1 LKFIHDFYFIT
12 LTTTKESFFGL
23 NRTNSFILF
32 KQMVESGTFYSKF
45 IDPIL
50 TPMRKRVKNEIHHG
64 EKIIDI
70 ACGTGAQVFEL
81 SVIASE
87 IVGVDL
93 SESMIIHA
101 KNSCKKRNISNAE
114 FFVCDATHL
123 SGFNENSFDVAI
135 MSLALHQ
142 FDPRL
147 HSPILSEMKR
157 VAKRIIIVDYPV
169 PLPKN
174 YAGIGSRVAE
184 FMAGKEHNCNF
195 KQFYRLGGLT
205 AILPSNNLTIQKS
218 VSFGKG
224 AFQLVVCSD
233 WQ

>member
-1 LKFIHDFYFIT
+1 
-12 LTTTKESFFGL
+12 
-23 NRTNSFILF
+23 
-32 KQMVESGTFYSKF
+32 MVESGNFYSTF

-50 TPMRKRVKNEIHHG
+50 TPMRKRVTNEIHHG

-81 SVIASE
+81 SEIASE

-93 SESMIIHA
+93 SESMISHA
-101 KNSCKKRNISNAE
+101 QNSCKKRNILNAE
-114 FFVCDATHL
+114 FFVCDATNL
-123 SGFNENSFDVAI
+123 SRFEANSFDLAI

-157 VAKRIIIVDYPV
+157 VAQRIIIVDYAV

-174 YAGIGSRVAE
+174 YAGVGSRVAE
-184 FMAGKEHNCNF
+184 FLAGKEHNRNF
-195 KQFYRLGGLT
+195 KQFYRLGGLK
-205 AILPSNNLTIQKS
+205 AILPANNLTIQKT
-218 VSFGKG
+218 VLFGKG
-224 AFQLVVCSD
+224 AFQLVVC
-233 WQ
+233 

>member
-1 LKFIHDFYFIT
+1 
-12 LTTTKESFFGL
+12 
-23 NRTNSFILF
+23 
-32 KQMVESGTFYSKF
+32 MVESGNFYSTF

-50 TPMRKRVKNEIHHG
+50 TPMRKRVTNEIHHG

-81 SVIASE
+81 SKIASE

-93 SESMIIHA
+93 SESMINHA
-101 KNSCKKRNISNAE
+101 QKSCKKRNFLNAE

-142 FDPRL
+142 FEPRL
-147 HSPILSEMKR
+147 HSPILREMKR
-157 VAKRIIIVDYPV
+157 VAKRIIIVDYAV

-174 YAGIGSRVAE
+174 YAGVGSRVAE
-184 FMAGKEHNCNF
+184 FMAGKEHNHNF
-195 KQFYRLGGLT
+195 KQYHQLGGLNK
-205 AILPSNNLTIQKS
+205 ILPGNGLKIEKT
-218 VSFGKG
+218 VLFGKG

>member
-1 LKFIHDFYFIT
+1 LKFIHDFYFVT
-12 LTTTKESFFGL
+12 LITTKESFFGL

-32 KQMVESGTFYSKF
+32 KQMVESGTFYSTV

-50 TPMRKRVKNEIHHG
+50 APMRKRVTNEINSG

-81 SVIASE
+81 CEIASE

-93 SESMIIHA
+93 SESMIINA
-101 KNSCKKRNISNAE
+101 QNSCKKRNISNAE
-114 FFVCDATHL
+114 FFVCDATNL
-123 SGFNENSFDVAI
+123 SRFNKNSFDVAI

-142 FDPRL
+142 FDPAL
-147 HSPILSEMKR
+147 HSTILDEMKR
-157 VAKRIIIVDYPV
+157 VSKQIIIVDYAV

-184 FMAGKEHNCNF
+184 FLAGKEHNHNF
-195 KQFYRLGGLT
+195 KQYYQQGGLNK
-205 AILPSNNLTIQKS
+205 ILPENQIKITKS
-218 VSFGKG
+218 VMFGKG
-224 AFQLVVCSD
+224 AFQLVVGD
-233 WQ
+233 VL

>member
-1 LKFIHDFYFIT
+1 MP
-12 LTTTKESFFGL
+12 TTKESFFGL
-23 NRTNSFILF
+23 NQTNSFILVE
-32 KQMVESGTFYSKF
+32 QMVESGIFYSTVL
-45 IDPIL
+45 DPIL
-50 TPMRKRVKNEIHHG
+50 EPMRKRVSIEIHHG

-81 SVIASE
+81 SGIASE

-93 SESMIIHA
+93 SESMINHA
-101 KNSCKKRNISNAE
+101 QKSCKKRNILNAE
-114 FFVCDATHL
+114 FFVCDATDL
-123 SGFNENSFDVAI
+123 SRFNENSFDVAI

-157 VAKRIIIVDYPV
+157 VASQIIIVDYAI

-184 FMAGKEHNCNF
+184 FLAGKEHNNNF
-195 KQFYRLGGLT
+195 KQFYQLGGLNK
-205 AILPSNNLTIQKS
+205 ILPGNGLQIEKS
-218 VSFGKG
+218 VLFGKG
-224 AFQLVVCSD
+224 AFQLMVCSTF
-233 WQ
+233 

>member
-1 LKFIHDFYFIT
+1 
-12 LTTTKESFFGL
+12 
-23 NRTNSFILF
+23 
-32 KQMVESGTFYSKF
+32 MVESGTFYSTV

-50 TPMRKRVKNEIHHG
+50 APMRKRVTSEINHG

-81 SVIASE
+81 CETASK

-93 SESMIIHA
+93 SESMISHA
-101 KNSCKKRNISNAE
+101 QNSVKKRNILNVE
-114 FFVCDATHL
+114 FFVCDATNL
-123 SGFNENSFDVAI
+123 SRFEANSFDLAI

-157 VAKRIIIVDYPV
+157 VAQRIIIVDYAV

-174 YAGIGSRVAE
+174 YAGVGSRVAE
-184 FMAGKEHNCNF
+184 FLAGKEPNHNF
-195 KQFYRLGGLT
+195 KQFYRLGGLK
-205 AILPSNNLTIQKS
+205 AILPANNLTIQKS
-218 VSFGKG
+218 VLFGKG

-233 WQ
+233 LQ